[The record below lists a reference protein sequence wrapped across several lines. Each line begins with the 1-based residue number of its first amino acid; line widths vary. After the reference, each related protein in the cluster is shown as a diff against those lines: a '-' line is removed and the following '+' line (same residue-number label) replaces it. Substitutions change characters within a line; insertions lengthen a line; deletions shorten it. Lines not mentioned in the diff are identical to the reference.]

1 MNTSNTREN
10 SMVGW
15 KNINW
20 RKVERMIFKLQKRIY
35 RASERGDVKTVRKL
49 QKTLMKSWYAKLLA
63 VRKVTQDNKG
73 RKTAGI
79 DGKKSYTPQQ
89 RLQLVSEL
97 RLGSKVKPT
106 RRVWIPKP
114 GKSEKRPLGIPT
126 MYDRA
131 LQTIVKMAL
140 EPEWEAKFEPN
151 SYGFRP
157 GRSCHDAIEAIY
169 TAINQKSKYVLDAD
183 IAGCF
188 DNINHESL
196 IRKVNTFPTLRRQI
210 NAWLKAGVIDW
221 SGYANRSKGYSETNK
236 GTPQG
241 GTLSPLLA
249 NIALHGMENRVK
261 QFADTLPTR
270 SGFGKRDNR
279 KSLALV
285 RYADDFVV
293 IHENLEV
300 IQKCRTIVAD
310 WLKDIGLELKP
321 SKTKISH
328 TLNPHEGNSGFDFL
342 GFNIRQY
349 NVGKYKSAKRSNGER
364 LGFKTIIKPSAKS
377 IKNHYHNIASTIDQL
392 HNAPQASL
400 ISRLN
405 PVIRGWANYFST
417 VCSGEKYSLLDS
429 LMWKKLWAW
438 AKYRCPET
446 RRRKIVNKYWG
457 TIEGDNWVFLCKQ
470 DNYILSLQKYAKTEI
485 QRHIKVKDTASPY
498 NGDTVYWST
507 RRGRSPEMP
516 ARITR
521 LLKVQKGKCNYCGL
535 YFREED
541 EMEVDHIIPK
551 KKKGGSNKKDN
562 LQLLHKH
569 CHDTK
574 TANDGSLDRST
585 HVKRAI

>member
-1 MNTSNTREN
+1 MSNTREN
-10 SMVGW
+10 SMVEW

-20 RKVERMIFKLQKRIY
+20 RKVEKMVFKLQKRIY

-73 RKTAGI
+73 RKTAGV
-79 DGKKSYTPQQ
+79 DGKKSYTPYS
-89 RLQLVSEL
+89 RFQLVNEL
-97 RLGSKVKPT
+97 RLSSKAKPT

-131 LQTIVKMAL
+131 LQTSVKMAL

-157 GRSCHDAIEAIY
+157 GRSCHDAIEAIF

-188 DNINHESL
+188 DNINHEAL
-196 IRKVNTFPTLRRQI
+196 MKKINTFPKLRRQI
-210 NAWLKAGVIDW
+210 RAWLKAGVIDW
-221 SGYANRSKGYSETNK
+221 SEYANRPKGYSETNK

-261 QFADTLPTR
+261 QFAETLPT
-270 SGFGKRDNR
+270 SNGFGKKNR
-279 KSLALV
+279 RNGLTLV

-293 IHENLEV
+293 IHENLQV
-300 IQKCRTIVAD
+300 IQKCFTIIAD

-321 SKTKISH
+321 SKTLISH
-328 TLNPHEGNSGFDFL
+328 TLNPHEGKSGFDFL
-342 GFNIRQY
+342 GFNVRQY
-349 NVGKYKSAKRSNGER
+349 HVGKHKSAKRSNGKI
-364 LGFKTIIKPSAKS
+364 LGFKTIIKPSTKS
-377 IKNHYHNIASTIDQL
+377 IKHHYRKIASIIDQ
-392 HNAPQASL
+392 HSHASQAAL

-417 VCSGEKYSLLDS
+417 VCSKEKYSLLDS

-438 AKYRCPET
+438 AIRRCHGT
-446 RRRKIVNKYWG
+446 GKRKIVNKYWG
-457 TIEGDNWVFLCKQ
+457 TIGGDNWVFLCKQ
-470 DNYILSLQKYAKTEI
+470 DNYTLSLEKYGKTEI
-485 QRHIKVKDTASPY
+485 QRHIKVKDVSSPY
-498 NGDTVYWST
+498 NGNTVYWST

-516 ARITR
+516 ARITI
-521 LLKVQKGKCNYCGL
+521 LLKVQKGKCDYCGL

-551 KKKGGSNKKDN
+551 KKGGSNKKDN

-569 CHDTK
+569 CHDNK
-574 TANDGSLDRST
+574 TDEDGSLKIEVPMS
-585 HVKRAI
+585 KG